1 MDDVRK
7 KPLKVALTG
16 GIGSGKSYV
25 CQRLKARGIEV
36 YDCDA
41 GAKRLMRSSVRL
53 RQSLQQ
59 LVGEDVYNQTA
70 DGWRLNKPMLA
81 TFLLASEQ
89 NAQAVDDIVHPAVA
103 DDFLR
108 SGIDWLESAIFFDSG
123 FNQRVRVDRVVCVT
137 APLEVRVRRVM
148 SRDGI
153 SREKTLEWIGRQLPQ
168 DEVERRSDFVVVNDG
183 HVDVDRQLDE
193 IIHLLNHKQ

>member
-183 HVDVDRQLDE
+183 HADIDRQLDE
-193 IIHLLNHKQ
+193 ILHLLNHKQ

>member
-108 SGIDWLESAIFFDSG
+108 SGINWLESAIFFDSG

-193 IIHLLNHKQ
+193 ILHLLNHKQ

>member
-25 CQRLKARGIEV
+25 CQRLKARGIDV

-193 IIHLLNHKQ
+193 ILHLLNHKQ

>member
-183 HVDVDRQLDE
+183 HADVDRQLDE
-193 IIHLLNHKQ
+193 ILHLLNHKQ

>member
-36 YDCDA
+36 YDCDT

-193 IIHLLNHKQ
+193 ILHLLNHKQ

>member
-193 IIHLLNHKQ
+193 ILHLLNHKQ

>member
-1 MDDVRK
+1 MDDVK
-7 KPLKVALTG
+7 NKPLKVALTG

-137 APLEVRVRRVM
+137 EPLEVRVRRVM

-193 IIHLLNHKQ
+193 ILHLLNHKQ

>member
-25 CQRLKARGIEV
+25 CQRLKAQGIDV

-193 IIHLLNHKQ
+193 ILHLLSHKQ